1 MTEPFVFESGQTVEA
16 KGVGFEMREW
26 SHGPNQGPPMHV
38 HEADDEAWVVLE
50 GTLRFR
56 FADRT
61 VDVGPGG
68 TVFAPAGTPHTY
80 GNPGPGDVRYLIV
93 TTSRLFAAIEAF
105 NSDAGPSD
113 ADLELVRTVGAESD
127 DDTGIR

>member
-1 MTEPFVFESGQTVEA
+1 MSQPFVFEPGQVVGA

-26 SHGPNQGPPMHV
+26 SHGPNDGPPMHV
-38 HEADDEAWVVLE
+38 HDSDDEAWHVLE

-56 FADRT
+56 FSDRT
-61 VDVGPGG
+61 VDVRAGG

-105 NSDAGPSD
+105 NSETGPSD
-113 ADLELVRTVGAESD
+113 ADLELVKPVEG
-127 DDTGIR
+127 